1 MIGVVMKRT
10 ADEAAETRKALLDA
24 ALMEFADKGFHA
36 AKLADIAARAG
47 VTRGALYHH
56 FADKTELYGTVLDD
70 GWEIATEEAWAALD
84 AAGTPRERLRNFL
97 LDLYR
102 LVRTDTRFRAL
113 LVVSM
118 VFPSDVAGKLDDAAL
133 AAKSAGLYAWAERI
147 SAVCAEAGSPEP
159 RRSAALILTWFNG
172 LSVSAAFTPA
182 ILDAVGDPYEMA
194 DYILE
199 GLL

>member
-1 MIGVVMKRT
+1 MIDGVKRT

-36 AKLADIAARAG
+36 AKLADIATRAG

-56 FADKTELYGTVLDD
+56 FADKTEMYGTVLDD

-84 AAGTPRERLRNFL
+84 ADGTPRERLRNFL

-102 LVRTDTRFRAL
+102 LVRTDRRFRAL

-118 VFPSDVAGKLDDAAL
+118 VFPSDVAGKLDDATL
-133 AAKSAGLYAWAERI
+133 AAKAAGIYAWAERI
-147 SAVCAEAGSPEP
+147 AAVCAEAGSKSP

-182 ILDAVGDPYEMA
+182 MLDEMEDPYEMA

>member
-1 MIGVVMKRT
+1 MVKRT
-10 ADEAAETRKALLDA
+10 ADEAAETRRALLEA

-56 FADKTELYGTVLDD
+56 FADKTEMYGTVLDD
-70 GWEIATEEAWAALD
+70 GWEIATEEAWSALD
-84 AAGTPRERLRNFL
+84 ADGTPRERLRNFL

-102 LVRTDTRFRAL
+102 LVCTDQRFRAL
-113 LVVSM
+113 LVVSI
-118 VFPSDVAGKLDDAAL
+118 VFPSDVAGKLDDATL
-133 AAKSAGLYAWAERI
+133 AAKAAGIYAWADRLA
-147 SAVCAEAGSPEP
+147 AVCEEAGSAHP

-182 ILDAVGDPYEMA
+182 VLGEIADPYDMV
-194 DYILE
+194 DYIFE